1 MKSVRCGSNVYFD
14 GRFFFKEFPSFSYLG
29 FKIAFFASED
39 ENQTQTTLSV
49 LVLKHLFG
57 SSSRG
62 I

>member
-1 MKSVRCGSNVYFD
+1 MKSVRSGSNVYFD
-14 GRFFFKEFPSFSYLG
+14 GRFFLKNFRLLIILG

-49 LVLKHLFG
+49 LGLKHLFG

>member
-1 MKSVRCGSNVYFD
+1 MAATCTSMD
-14 GRFFFKEFPSFSYLG
+14 DFFFKEFPSFSYLA